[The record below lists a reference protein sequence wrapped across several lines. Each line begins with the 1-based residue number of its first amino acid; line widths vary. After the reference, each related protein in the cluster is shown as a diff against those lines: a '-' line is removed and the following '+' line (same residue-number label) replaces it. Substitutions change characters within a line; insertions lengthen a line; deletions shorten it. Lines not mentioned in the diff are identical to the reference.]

1 VVKGPTAVDRGVSAN
16 VRFLVHLLL
25 VAAFVAT
32 LLSALE
38 ISRRYFGLSG
48 ITDHA
53 IVGFI
58 ALAFI
63 LVHLIQRRHTV
74 KRLLATLAHRTKSSA
89 ASRRATSDLILWLL
103 TLNVM
108 VSGTVDLVN
117 GHETLLP
124 IPGPFILQKWHGFS
138 AIVLFVYVLVHALR
152 RRSRF
157 RTSRIR

>member
-1 VVKGPTAVDRGVSAN
+1 M
-16 VRFLVHLLL
+16 
-25 VAAFVAT
+25 
-32 LLSALE
+32 
-38 ISRRYFGLSG
+38 
-48 ITDHA
+48 
-53 IVGFI
+53 
-58 ALAFI
+58 
-63 LVHLIQRRHTV
+63 
-74 KRLLATLAHRTKSSA
+74 
-89 ASRRATSDLILWLL
+89 ILWLL

-157 RTSRIR
+157 PSPPPVRVFSRAAEAARSKGQS